1 MKITL
6 MELWRRITWYP
17 EKFAYYREDENEE
30 DTIID
35 RSDMDKFVL
44 VHGDEVVSDFL
55 IDFEP
60 SRVWVSIVKE
70 TEK

>member
-1 MKITL
+1 MTITL
-6 MELWRRITWYP
+6 RELWQRITWYP
-17 EKFAYYREDENEE
+17 EKFAYYREDKNEE
-30 DTIID
+30 DTITD

-70 TEK
+70 TEE